1 MHPKLRSQWLSG
13 QDSSN
18 CCPPIPPKR
27 QLNVTPESHVTL
39 GRRLDSGLFKASLL
53 LLHGNLQYLL
63 PRYSKVF
70 MLNEEVIQH
79 EEQYG
84 SKHPPSVSNANYIH

>member
-1 MHPKLRSQWLSG
+1 M
-13 QDSSN
+13 
-18 CCPPIPPKR
+18 
-27 QLNVTPESHVTL
+27 VF
-39 GRRLDSGLFKASLL
+39 FKASFL

-63 PRYSKVF
+63 PRYPKVF

-84 SKHPPSVSNANYIH
+84 SKHPPSVSDANYIH